1 MAVSALLFVVSAMAG
16 APRFVSFT
24 GGGLL
29 LNDGRVTIDLDPAD
43 LKGVS
48 IAARNLATDI
58 GKVCGAEATVG
69 RHADAKIVVGTIGHS
84 AGIDRLTSLGVINA
98 KDLKGKC
105 EKYIITTTGNQV
117 VIAGSDRRGT
127 IYGIYELSRQIGVS
141 PWYWWADVPVEHHER
156 IYIKGG
162 TYTDG
167 EPAVRYRG
175 IFLNDEAPC
184 LTSWVKNTYGTDY
197 GGHDFYA
204 RVFEL
209 LLRLKANFMWPAM
222 WGWSFYADDP
232 LNSKTANEM
241 GIIMGTSHHEPMARN
256 HQEWARH
263 RKQYGAWNYETNQKV
278 IDDFFRLGVERAKDT
293 EDLITIGMRGDGDEP
308 MGGEDRN
315 DSEYKTKDER
325 NIALLRKIFKN
336 QRAIIAEAT
345 GRPAKERPQVWAVYK
360 EVQRYMAKGLK
371 APDDAIV
378 LLCDDNWGDV
388 TRLPNASER
397 KRKGGWGMY
406 YHVDY
411 VGAPRN
417 SKFLN
422 ATPIQNMWEQ
432 LHLTYEYGVDKLWV
446 LNVGDLKPMEYPIDM
461 FLSMAW
467 NPRRFNAGN
476 LLDHT
481 REFCAQQ
488 FGEAHAD
495 EAARLL
501 NLCCKLNG
509 RSTAE
514 MLDAGTYN
522 LDKGEW
528 DEVVAEY
535 TELEAE
541 ALELYTRL
549 RPDQHDAYRE
559 LILFPIQAMANLHR
573 MYRAQAMNNRLYEAG
588 NPDANVWADRCER
601 FFRRDSA
608 LCAQYNNELAGGK
621 WRGMMIQKH
630 IGYTSWNDDFPH
642 DIMPRVYRMAA
653 GGQGGYV
660 FEGSDGVVSIEAE
673 HYFCKRDAKE
683 ACWTNIPHMGRT
695 LGAMALMPYTKPT
708 DGAELTYKFGGIGG
722 VKTVKVHVVVKS
734 TLDFQVKGGMTY
746 EVSLD
751 GGDAVSVN
759 FNSRLNENPE
769 NVHSVYYPTVARR
782 VVESTVTLP
791 VGPDSLHTLTLRP
804 KDPGIVF
811 EKVVVDAGG
820 YVPQFLFGK
829 ESGKRVAAG
838 HR

>member
-1 MAVSALLFVVSAMAG
+1 M
-16 APRFVSFT
+16 
-24 GGGLL
+24 
-29 LNDGRVTIDLDPAD
+29 
-43 LKGVS
+43 S

-84 AGIDRLTSLGVINA
+84 AGIDRLASLGVINA

-336 QRAIIAEAT
+336 QRAIIFACPWDC
-345 GRPAKERPQVWAVYK
+345 GDERADKVTVNGK
-360 EVQRYMAKGLK
+360 SLK
-371 APDDAIV
+371 HLRADKYA
-378 LLCDDNWGDV
+378 
-388 TRLPNASER
+388 
-397 KRKGGWGMY
+397 
-406 YHVDY
+406 DY
-411 VGAPRN
+411 AD
-417 SKFLN
+417 
-422 ATPIQNMWEQ
+422 
-432 LHLTYEYGVDKLWV
+432 HLV
-446 LNVGDLKPMEYPIDM
+446 
-461 FLSMAW
+461 
-467 NPRRFNAGN
+467 
-476 LLDHT
+476 
-481 REFCAQQ
+481 
-488 FGEAHAD
+488 
-495 EAARLL
+495 
-501 NLCCKLNG
+501 
-509 RSTAE
+509 RS
-514 MLDAGTYN
+514 
-522 LDKGEW
+522 
-528 DEVVAEY
+528 
-535 TELEAE
+535 
-541 ALELYTRL
+541 
-549 RPDQHDAYRE
+549 
-559 LILFPIQAMANLHR
+559 
-573 MYRAQAMNNRLYEAG
+573 
-588 NPDANVWADRCER
+588 
-601 FFRRDSA
+601 S
-608 LCAQYNNELAGGK
+608 
-621 WRGMMIQKH
+621 
-630 IGYTSWNDDFPH
+630 TS
-642 DIMPRVYRMAA
+642 
-653 GGQGGYV
+653 
-660 FEGSDGVVSIEAE
+660 
-673 HYFCKRDAKE
+673 
-683 ACWTNIPHMGRT
+683 
-695 LGAMALMPYTKPT
+695 
-708 DGAELTYKFGGIGG
+708 
-722 VKTVKVHVVVKS
+722 
-734 TLDFQVKGGMTY
+734 
-746 EVSLD
+746 
-751 GGDAVSVN
+751 
-759 FNSRLNENPE
+759 
-769 NVHSVYYPTVARR
+769 
-782 VVESTVTLP
+782 
-791 VGPDSLHTLTLRP
+791 
-804 KDPGIVF
+804 
-811 EKVVVDAGG
+811 
-820 YVPQFLFGK
+820 
-829 ESGKRVAAG
+829 
-838 HR
+838 

>member
-84 AGIDRLTSLGVINA
+84 AGIDRLASLGVINA

-345 GRPAKERPQVWAVYK
+345 GRPAKERPQV
-360 EVQRYMAKGLK
+360 G
-371 APDDAIV
+371 PS
-378 LLCDDNWGDV
+378 
-388 TRLPNASER
+388 TR
-397 KRKGGWGMY
+397 
-406 YHVDY
+406 
-411 VGAPRN
+411 
-417 SKFLN
+417 
-422 ATPIQNMWEQ
+422 
-432 LHLTYEYGVDKLWV
+432 
-446 LNVGDLKPMEYPIDM
+446 
-461 FLSMAW
+461 
-467 NPRRFNAGN
+467 
-476 LLDHT
+476 
-481 REFCAQQ
+481 
-488 FGEAHAD
+488 
-495 EAARLL
+495 
-501 NLCCKLNG
+501 
-509 RSTAE
+509 
-514 MLDAGTYN
+514 
-522 LDKGEW
+522 
-528 DEVVAEY
+528 
-535 TELEAE
+535 
-541 ALELYTRL
+541 
-549 RPDQHDAYRE
+549 
-559 LILFPIQAMANLHR
+559 
-573 MYRAQAMNNRLYEAG
+573 
-588 NPDANVWADRCER
+588 RCR
-601 FFRRDSA
+601 DTWRRD
-608 LCAQYNNELAGGK
+608 L
-621 WRGMMIQKH
+621 R
-630 IGYTSWNDDFPH
+630 
-642 DIMPRVYRMAA
+642 R
-653 GGQGGYV
+653 
-660 FEGSDGVVSIEAE
+660 
-673 HYFCKRDAKE
+673 
-683 ACWTNIPHMGRT
+683 
-695 LGAMALMPYTKPT
+695 PT
-708 DGAELTYKFGGIGG
+708 T
-722 VKTVKVHVVVKS
+722 
-734 TLDFQVKGGMTY
+734 
-746 EVSLD
+746 
-751 GGDAVSVN
+751 
-759 FNSRLNENPE
+759 P
-769 NVHSVYYPTVARR
+769 
-782 VVESTVTLP
+782 
-791 VGPDSLHTLTLRP
+791 
-804 KDPGIVF
+804 
-811 EKVVVDAGG
+811 
-820 YVPQFLFGK
+820 
-829 ESGKRVAAG
+829 
-838 HR
+838 